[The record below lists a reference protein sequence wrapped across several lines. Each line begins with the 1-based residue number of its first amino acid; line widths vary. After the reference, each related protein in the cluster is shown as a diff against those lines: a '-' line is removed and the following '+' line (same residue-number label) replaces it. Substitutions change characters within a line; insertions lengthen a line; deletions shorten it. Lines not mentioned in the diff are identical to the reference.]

1 MLKLPS
7 AMANRTCGRIYY
19 AHQLE
24 GATPSEDS
32 EVIEHTE
39 VILVREEEGP
49 DPGYIAAIPTTAE
62 RGMTSLQW
70 INDKKAV
77 ETAAVRYVRTP
88 KAGLRLKEE
97 LPTNWKPGE
106 YRAFSVRNIPYS
118 ILVSQ
123 DPTLRLPFKP
133 PSIADLIRPQDKTT
147 PEEPGPELTRQLVE
161 TVSGLAEKVEA
172 LMQERTTETR
182 KSGERPPAE
191 KLALAEQ
198 KLALEGK
205 LESKKLA
212 FAEQPGGGS
221 TEEQLRLADLIA
233 AQGAAGK
240 GRVLG
245 AAEAN
250 RGAEHSSDSRDSDEK
265 SEQEKVKKD
274 RKKKDKKVQKKPKKE
289 NKPEKKKKKKS
300 RSPSVTSSSSGGE
313 SSDGSSS
320 SASRGRRGIRRGGAS
335 KLRAYERKKRAARK
349 KPIARWRHLEK
360 LAAKSGYV
368 GEAAV
373 ERYIGD
379 TSKLGKAK
387 STLYLASLLARC
399 GERAAA
405 GDAQGA
411 AGTAA
416 GALMYLDML
425 HVYGDI
431 EIAWLVALENDPQ
444 AALKAQ
450 NLEKTLSIPEPG
462 QKQNGKKGTSVR
474 LNFSQLAEA
483 ETLEAALEVCK
494 SWAGYDT
501 LARGLQTN

>member
-1 MLKLPS
+1 
-7 AMANRTCGRIYY
+7 MANRTCGRIYY

-24 GATPSEDS
+24 GVTPCG
-32 EVIEHTE
+32 HTE

-49 DPGYIAAIPTTAE
+49 DPGYIAAIPTTGLVDVSPTS
-62 RGMTSLQW
+62 GMTEVQW
-70 INDKKAV
+70 INDAKAV
-77 ETAAVRYVRTP
+77 ETLAVRYVRTP

-123 DPTLRLPFKP
+123 DPTLRPPFKP
-133 PSIADLIRPQDKTT
+133 PSIADLIRPRDRTT

-494 SWAGYDT
+494 SGAGYDT

>member
-1 MLKLPS
+1 
-7 AMANRTCGRIYY
+7 MANRTCGLIYY

-88 KAGLRLKEE
+88 KAGLRLKNE

-123 DPTLRLPFKP
+123 DPTLRPPFKP
-133 PSIADLIRPQDKTT
+133 PSIADLIRPRDRTT

-221 TEEQLRLADLIA
+221 PEEQLRLADLIA

-265 SEQEKVKKD
+265 SEQEK
-274 RKKKDKKVQKKPKKE
+274 
-289 NKPEKKKKKKS
+289 
-300 RSPSVTSSSSGGE
+300 G
-313 SSDGSSS
+313 
-320 SASRGRRGIRRGGAS
+320 
-335 KLRAYERKKRAARK
+335 
-349 KPIARWRHLEK
+349 
-360 LAAKSGYV
+360 
-368 GEAAV
+368 
-373 ERYIGD
+373 
-379 TSKLGKAK
+379 
-387 STLYLASLLARC
+387 
-399 GERAAA
+399 
-405 GDAQGA
+405 
-411 AGTAA
+411 
-416 GALMYLDML
+416 
-425 HVYGDI
+425 
-431 EIAWLVALENDPQ
+431 
-444 AALKAQ
+444 
-450 NLEKTLSIPEPG
+450 
-462 QKQNGKKGTSVR
+462 
-474 LNFSQLAEA
+474 
-483 ETLEAALEVCK
+483 
-494 SWAGYDT
+494 
-501 LARGLQTN
+501 

>member
-1 MLKLPS
+1 
-7 AMANRTCGRIYY
+7 MAHRTCGLIYH

-24 GATPSEDS
+24 GIDEKTEVMLVRHIEEDS
-32 EVIEHTE
+32 ATKEWI
-39 VILVREEEGP
+39 G
-49 DPGYIAAIPTTAE
+49 AIPTAADDEPKDVTTLEWIGAQREVITA
-62 RGMTSLQW
+62 
-70 INDKKAV
+70 K
-77 ETAAVRYVRTP
+77 VRYVRMDA
-88 KAGLRLKEE
+88 KGMRLHDQ
-97 LPTNWKPGE
+97 LPASWKVGE
-106 YRAFSVRNIPYS
+106 YRAFEVRDIP
-118 ILVSQ
+118 LTALKNN
-123 DPTLRLPFKP
+123 DPTLRRPFP
-133 PSIADLIRPQDKTT
+133 PPVITDLLRPQGKTS
-147 PEEPGPELTRQLVE
+147 PEEPGPDLTRQLVE

-172 LMQERTTETR
+172 LMQERATETR
-182 KSGERPPAE
+182 KGGGGPLPVKSER
-191 KLALAEQ
+191 
-198 KLALEGK
+198 
-205 LESKKLA
+205 KKLA
-212 FAEQPGGGS
+212 FAEQPGGGNS
-221 TEEQLRLADLIA
+221 EEQLRLADLIA

-289 NKPEKKKKKKS
+289 DKPEKKKKNS

-313 SSDGSSS
+313 SSDGGSS
-320 SASRGRRGIRRGGAS
+320 SASRGRREIRRGGAS

>member
-1 MLKLPS
+1 
-7 AMANRTCGRIYY
+7 MAHRTCGLIYH

-24 GATPSEDS
+24 GIDEKTEVMLVRHIEEDS
-32 EVIEHTE
+32 ATKEWI
-39 VILVREEEGP
+39 G
-49 DPGYIAAIPTTAE
+49 AIPTAADDEPKDVTTLEWIGARREVITA
-62 RGMTSLQW
+62 
-70 INDKKAV
+70 K
-77 ETAAVRYVRTP
+77 VRYVRMDA
-88 KAGLRLKEE
+88 KGMRLHDQ
-97 LPTNWKPGE
+97 LPASWKVGE
-106 YRAFSVRNIPYS
+106 YRAFEVRDIP
-118 ILVSQ
+118 LTALKNN
-123 DPTLRLPFKP
+123 DPTLRRPFP
-133 PSIADLIRPQDKTT
+133 PPVITDLLRPHGKTP
-147 PEEPGPELTRQLVE
+147 PEEPGPDLTRQLVE

-205 LESKKLA
+205 FESKKLA

-221 TEEQLRLADLIA
+221 PEEQLRLADLIA

-289 NKPEKKKKKKS
+289 DKPEKKRKKKKS

-494 SWAGYDT
+494 AWAGYDT

>member
-1 MLKLPS
+1 
-7 AMANRTCGRIYY
+7 MANRTCGLIYY

-191 KLALAEQ
+191 EKLALAEQ

-205 LESKKLA
+205 L
-212 FAEQPGGGS
+212 
-221 TEEQLRLADLIA
+221 
-233 AQGAAGK
+233 
-240 GRVLG
+240 
-245 AAEAN
+245 
-250 RGAEHSSDSRDSDEK
+250 
-265 SEQEKVKKD
+265 
-274 RKKKDKKVQKKPKKE
+274 
-289 NKPEKKKKKKS
+289 
-300 RSPSVTSSSSGGE
+300 
-313 SSDGSSS
+313 
-320 SASRGRRGIRRGGAS
+320 
-335 KLRAYERKKRAARK
+335 
-349 KPIARWRHLEK
+349 
-360 LAAKSGYV
+360 
-368 GEAAV
+368 
-373 ERYIGD
+373 
-379 TSKLGKAK
+379 
-387 STLYLASLLARC
+387 
-399 GERAAA
+399 
-405 GDAQGA
+405 
-411 AGTAA
+411 
-416 GALMYLDML
+416 
-425 HVYGDI
+425 
-431 EIAWLVALENDPQ
+431 
-444 AALKAQ
+444 
-450 NLEKTLSIPEPG
+450 
-462 QKQNGKKGTSVR
+462 
-474 LNFSQLAEA
+474 
-483 ETLEAALEVCK
+483 
-494 SWAGYDT
+494 
-501 LARGLQTN
+501 